1 VTTIRIIASRLAG
14 RAAPLALA
22 AALVAGAAGAAGAA
36 PAEIALPGDRAF
48 PESLTSTRDGTL
60 FVGSMAE
67 GGIKRAVPGATAAEP
82 WIAPGADGTRSIFGL
97 LADESTGTLWAC
109 SSDVSDWGIPGPG
122 DTKGSAL
129 KAFDLRTGKLKGS
142 TALPGGDAVCN
153 DIAIGPDGG
162 VYVTDIVG
170 SRVLKLRPGRDGFD
184 VWATDERFTPPPDGG
199 GLDGIAFGSDG
210 ALYVTAF
217 SKGDLFKVEV
227 TKGGAAGEITALKPS
242 RPLTLPDGLRAYDG
256 RRFLMA
262 EDRRFLMAEGGGTLD
277 LVTVEGDAARI
288 ETLKAGLAGP
298 VAVTQ
303 VGAMAWVA
311 EGQLAYLFEP
321 ALKGKKP
328 NLPFRIVAV
337 PLPAR

>member
-1 VTTIRIIASRLAG
+1 VTTIGIIASRLAG
-14 RAAPLALA
+14 RAATLTLA
-22 AALVAGAAGAAGAA
+22 AVLVAGAPGTTEAA
-36 PAEIALPGDRAF
+36 PAEITLPGDRAF
-48 PESLTSTRDGTL
+48 PENLTSIQDGTL

-67 GGIKRAVPGATAAEP
+67 GGIMRAAPGAAAAEP

-109 SSDVSDWGIPGPG
+109 SNDVSDWGIPGPG
-122 DTKGSAL
+122 DAKGSWL
-129 KAFDLRTGKLKGS
+129 KAFDLTTGRLKGS
-142 TALPGGDAVCN
+142 AALPGEGTVCN

-162 VYVTDIVG
+162 VYVTDVVG
-170 SRVLKLRPGRDGFD
+170 SRVLKLRPGGGSFD
-184 VWATDERFTPPPDGG
+184 VWAADEHFTPPPDGG

-210 ALYVTAF
+210 ALYVNTF
-217 SKGDLFKVEV
+217 
-227 TKGGAAGEITALKPS
+227 TKGGLFRVTVQDGAAGVVTALKPS
-242 RPLTLPDGLRAYDG
+242 RPLTLPDGLRPYDD

-262 EDRRFLMAEGGGTLD
+262 EDQRFLMAEGGGTLD

-288 ETLKAGLAGP
+288 ETLKDGLAGP

-303 VGAMAWVA
+303 VGSTAWVA

-337 PLPAR
+337 PLPVR